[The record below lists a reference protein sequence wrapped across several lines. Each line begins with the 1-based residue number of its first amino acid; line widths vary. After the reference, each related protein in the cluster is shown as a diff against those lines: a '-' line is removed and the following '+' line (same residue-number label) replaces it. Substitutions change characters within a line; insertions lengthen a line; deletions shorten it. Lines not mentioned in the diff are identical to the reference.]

1 MKKYLN
7 IRSYL
12 ILKEKVDQYIL
23 LTHDNRSNFLA
34 KAALDRINH
43 LS

>member
-23 LTHDNRSNFLA
+23 LTHDNHFNFQA
-34 KAALDRINH
+34 KAALDKINY